1 MNRFFF
7 FSILFC
13 SILNAN
19 PIIKKHFS
27 YYDIY
32 PINKHKLEDSMDETS
47 PIYNNGNVRHGTV
60 NWKIKYFYK
69 TVRKNGICS
78 IAEAK
83 TKVDITYYVP
93 KLASNYTLPDGT
105 RTVFQRY
112 YNILKNYLDK
122 HTSFAL
128 DAALEI
134 EEQLPKVE
142 KVSND
147 CNIVKQ
153 NAKNLAKSI
162 LKKYKKKNKDFE
174 IRTYEGFLEGVR
186 KENLL

>member
-1 MNRFFF
+1 MNRFIFL
-7 FSILFC
+7 ILVFC
-13 SILNAN
+13 TILDAK
-19 PIIKKHFS
+19 PIVKKHFS

-32 PINKHKLEDSMDETS
+32 PLNKHKLEDSMDETS
-47 PIYNNGNVRHGTV
+47 PLYNNGNVRHGTV

-78 IAEAK
+78 ISQAK
-83 TKVDITYYVP
+83 TKVDITYFVP
-93 KLASNYTLPDGT
+93 KLASNYKAPEGT
-105 RTVFQRY
+105 RAVFQRY
-112 YNILKNYLDK
+112 YKILKKYLDNN
-122 HTSFAL
+122 TSFAV

-134 EEQLPKVE
+134 EKQLPKIE
-142 KVSND
+142 KVRND

-162 LKKYKKKNKDFE
+162 LKNYKKKNKDFE

>member
-7 FSILFC
+7 LIMFICTIS
-13 SILNAN
+13 NAK
-19 PIIKKHFS
+19 PIVKKHFS

-32 PINKHKLEDSMDETS
+32 PINKHKLEDSMDESS
-47 PIYNNGNVRHGTV
+47 PLYNHGNVRHGKV

-69 TVRKNGICS
+69 TVRKNGICF
-78 IAEAK
+78 IEEAK

-93 KLASNYTLPDGT
+93 KLASNYKLPEGT
-105 RTVFQRY
+105 RSVFQRY
-112 YNILKNYLDK
+112 YRILKNYLDK
-122 HTSFAL
+122 NTSFAV

-134 EEQLPKVE
+134 ENQLPKIE
-142 KVSND
+142 KVKND
-147 CNIVKQ
+147 CNIVNQ

-162 LKKYKKKNKDFE
+162 LRKYKKKNKDFE